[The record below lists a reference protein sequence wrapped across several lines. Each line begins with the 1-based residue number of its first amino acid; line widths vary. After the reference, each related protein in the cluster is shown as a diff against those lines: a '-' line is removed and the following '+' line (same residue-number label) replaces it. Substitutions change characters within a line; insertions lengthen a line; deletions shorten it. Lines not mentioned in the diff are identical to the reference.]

1 MNSRVLQIG
10 VFRLDT
16 AAGLL
21 RDAAGAEVPIRPKSL
36 ALMEVLARNA
46 GRTMSKEELLDAV
59 WPGLC
64 VTQDSLV
71 QCVRDIRRALHDP
84 EGRVLR
90 AIAKRGYL
98 LDLIV
103 SAMPAAGSPD
113 SPAMPID
120 APSIAVLPFV
130 NLETTLNTAILRKP
144 SPLSCCQGS
153 CESVGC
159 WLLAAAPVSCSKTA
173 API

>member
-10 VFRLDT
+10 DFRLDM

-36 ALMEVLARNA
+36 ALMELLARNA

-71 QCVRDIRRALHDP
+71 QCVRDIRRAIHDP
-84 EGRVLR
+84 RV
-90 AIAKRGYL
+90 ACCE
-98 LDLIV
+98 V
-103 SAMPAAGSPD
+103 SRSGGISW
-113 SPAMPID
+113 
-120 APSIAVLPFV
+120 
-130 NLETTLNTAILRKP
+130 T
-144 SPLSCCQGS
+144 
-153 CESVGC
+153 
-159 WLLAAAPVSCSKTA
+159 
-173 API
+173 